1 MLTKAASE
9 TAYAKINLALHVR
22 VRRPDGYHEIESL
35 FAFCEHGDELLLE
48 PAAVDSLSIDGPF
61 SDGLSSGPDN
71 LVMRAVEMMRRYAQ
85 DRRFDPVALRLD
97 KRLPV
102 AAGIGGGSADAAA
115 AIRLLDRHWQACGD
129 NKELCLS
136 SGRLGADVP
145 ACIVSQTRMGRGLGN
160 DLSIVEAV
168 HVTGTPV
175 LLVNPLIACP
185 TGPVFAG
192 WDGVDRGP
200 LDPTNWREG
209 RNDLQAPAVRLVPQI
224 GEVLAALKELA
235 GTVLVRMSGSGA
247 TCFALFNSMD
257 QMQSAAIRIADDHPE
272 WWVMGGQIR

>member
-247 TCFALFNSMD
+247 TCFALFGNENERD
-257 QMQSAAIRIADDHPE
+257 AAADRIAGDQPD
-272 WWVMGGQIR
+272 WWLMTSELK